1 MTHKFATC
9 PSCGT
14 ERQVHHGRVSTYCR
28 RCKPLHAPAKAQE
41 PAEPMPTPSQVPLK
55 RGHSLNHVGGRDRVI
70 STERV
75 VYAVTREEEGEH
87 YEDGGRYMSLATFY
101 DEYALAPEDRRLPAV
116 AGRTDDRIDATEPFR
131 RWTAQHG

>member
-1 MTHKFATC
+1 MWVFIGCATC

-75 VYAVTREEEGEH
+75 VYAEPKPKPKGLDWSKHT
-87 YEDGGRYMSLATFY
+87 
-101 DEYALAPEDRRLPAV
+101 APPVEMPTAPPAPV
-116 AGRTDDRIDATEPFR
+116 APVAMPASWRICAANGT
-131 RWTAQHG
+131 W